1 MLFVWRPLQKAC
13 LTVDSETNLESKTGR
28 KHILYECKTFS
39 AKRLNVEVGG
49 AGESLTN
56 DINGKM
62 SLEGYRKPSV

>member
-49 AGESLTN
+49 AGVSMT
-56 DINGKM
+56 
-62 SLEGYRKPSV
+62 